1 MDEHE
6 GLCNRDES
14 NRESALRIKRLEQ
27 TDKLA
32 GGVGRYKGAIRNW
45 QRTILGQIERRLE
58 KATSQEVA
66 FFICASQKVS
76 NGNVAISLAS

>member
-1 MDEHE
+1 LDRHE

-14 NRESALRIKRLEQ
+14 NRESALRIKRPGQ

-58 KATSQEVA
+58 RATLQEVA
-66 FFICASQKVS
+66 FFIMRLKKVS
-76 NGNVAISLAS
+76 NDNVAISLAS